1 MRQIKSKRLGG
12 LFAVFL
18 LSSLFSSYLNAGTPK
33 ENTPYSFYQ
42 GMEIDIPDTSEP
54 FYWLEVPTSAYINSA
69 YPNTLQDVRVFNGTG
84 DEIPSVLFY
93 DAEKSISS
101 NKVSFAPQRL
111 VTQLDNVNS
120 REDIRREKQHLL
132 VETVPGK
139 VDRIELPNIQL
150 KDNAAYHAYLL
161 TRDQSQA
168 QNTPVQKL
176 TLEWAK
182 TEEEWQGKVFV
193 FASDDKEKWLN
204 IATNQPI
211 MNLKLNSETIASNN
225 IELLNG
231 NSKALSAPYLMAVIV
246 SAPDVT
252 LPELVKVKALS
263 NTLNSTRRQ
272 EIFNFEMTNDGV
284 SKDHIIYQLP
294 TTQPLGELQIHLQQ
308 SNRVIPLK
316 VEYSS
321 DKGDVWKPLA
331 NLVAYNQT
339 IDGEL
344 VSNPSINLYGEM
356 VNKVRVSALKGSWED
371 QPPRLIGK
379 RDGYNL
385 IVNLQGAAPYLLV
398 WGNKQAEFDKLTY
411 NQLVGQAYSVDEL
424 MSYYPQL
431 YPNNEVIELGGAER
445 LTVAKQVDDTSNWI
459 TVSLW
464 VLLFLGILALLYF
477 CWYLLKEVNSTNKTN
492 NDEL

>member
-1 MRQIKSKRLGG
+1 M
-12 LFAVFL
+12 
-18 LSSLFSSYLNAGTPK
+18 
-33 ENTPYSFYQ
+33 
-42 GMEIDIPDTSEP
+42 
-54 FYWLEVPTSAYINSA
+54 
-69 YPNTLQDVRVFNGTG
+69 
-84 DEIPSVLFY
+84 
-93 DAEKSISS
+93 
-101 NKVSFAPQRL
+101 
-111 VTQLDNVNS
+111 
-120 REDIRREKQHLL
+120 
-132 VETVPGK
+132 
-139 VDRIELPNIQL
+139 
-150 KDNAAYHAYLL
+150 
-161 TRDQSQA
+161 
-168 QNTPVQKL
+168 
-176 TLEWAK
+176 
-182 TEEEWQGKVFV
+182 
-193 FASDDKEKWLN
+193 
-204 IATNQPI
+204 
-211 MNLKLNSETIASNN
+211 
-225 IELLNG
+225 
-231 NSKALSAPYLMAVIV
+231 
-246 SAPDVT
+246 
-252 LPELVKVKALS
+252 
-263 NTLNSTRRQ
+263 
-272 EIFNFEMTNDGV
+272 
-284 SKDHIIYQLP
+284 
-294 TTQPLGELQIHLQQ
+294 QIHLQQ

-398 WGNKQAEFDKLTY
+398 WGNKQAELDKLTY

-424 MSYYPQL
+424 MSHYPQL